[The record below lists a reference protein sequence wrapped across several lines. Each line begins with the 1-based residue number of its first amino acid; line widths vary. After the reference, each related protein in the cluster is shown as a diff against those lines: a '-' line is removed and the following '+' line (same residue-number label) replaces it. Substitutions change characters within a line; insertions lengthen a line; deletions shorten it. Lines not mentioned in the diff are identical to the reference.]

1 MPRSKPAQ
9 RKSQIV
15 KRSAAIAGRR
25 TSVSLE
31 EGFWTGLKEA
41 AAARNTTV
49 TSMINEIARRE
60 RGNLSSA
67 LRVFVLDFYREQVQQ
82 DESATVQVK
91 RGGARVVRDTGQRQ

>member
-1 MPRSKPAQ
+1 VPRSKKRAEH
-9 RKSQIV
+9 V
-15 KRSAAIAGRR
+15 KRSAVVAGRK

-41 AAARNTTV
+41 AATRNMTANG
-49 TSMINEIARRE
+49 MINEVARLK

-82 DESATVQVK
+82 DEK
-91 RGGARVVRDTGQRQ
+91 RDSDGKRQGARVVKDTG